1 MSQME
6 CPDCEGPE
14 TVFSFP
20 PRGIG
25 KCSGCRGT
33 GESYMGLP
41 AVLVGGVECDKC
53 NGNGVCSTC
62 QGEGV
67 IEESDEE

>member
-1 MSQME
+1 MSEVE

-20 PRGIG
+20 PRGNG
-25 KCSGCRGT
+25 KCSGCIGT

-41 AVLVGGVECDKC
+41 AVLVGGVSAIDVMEAAFALHVK
-53 NGNGVCSTC
+53 VR
-62 QGEGV
+62 E
-67 IEESDEE
+67 